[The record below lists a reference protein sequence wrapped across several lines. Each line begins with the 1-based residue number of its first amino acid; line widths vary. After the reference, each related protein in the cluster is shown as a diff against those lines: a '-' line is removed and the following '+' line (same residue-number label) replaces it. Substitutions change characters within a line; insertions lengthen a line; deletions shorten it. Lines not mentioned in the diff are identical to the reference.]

1 MKKLLVFFFFLV
13 LGFFVVTTLFS
24 AIDLKEVW
32 NTLRK
37 FSLLEAFAVFLLT
50 AVFIYVG
57 AVKWHKIL
65 RRQGHNI
72 PVFQLW
78 KIYLASFAISFFA
91 PMVVFG
97 AEVFRGYTL
106 RERHDVP
113 FAKGMATVMI
123 DRILETTSY
132 LVIITAG
139 ILVFFLWG
147 NPFSLQTAL
156 IIFAALVV
164 VGLLLAF
171 FYLRMFKS
179 ESIVRIF
186 IRRPTGNHIVDVEDE
201 ISRFFHWNDPA
212 VWTALSLSFLKSGV
226 GLVRVWVLMVFLAKT
241 IVFLPAITVLGFYYL
256 ALLIPIP
263 AALGSHDALQALAFQ
278 SFGLGGAPVGVAF
291 AFVIRAVEAI
301 FALVGTVL
309 LVHFGLGLLSNFV
322 AEKISKRLR

>member
-1 MKKLLVFFFFLV
+1 MKKLLVFLFFLT
-13 LGFFVVTTLFS
+13 LGFFFFITLFPT
-24 AIDLKEVW
+24 IDLKEVW
-32 NTLRK
+32 NTLQK
-37 FSLLEAFAVFLLT
+37 LSLFEASVVFLLT

-57 AVKWHKIL
+57 AVKWHTIL
-65 RRQGHNI
+65 RRQGNNI

-113 FAKGMATVMI
+113 FAKGMATVII

-139 ILVFFLWG
+139 TLVFFLWG
-147 NPFSLQTAL
+147 TPFSLQTGV
-156 IIFAALVV
+156 IIAAALVV

-171 FYLRMFKS
+171 FYLRMFRG

-186 IRRPTGNHIVDVEDE
+186 IRHPTGNHIVDVEDE
-201 ISRFFHWNDPA
+201 ISRFFHWKDSA
-212 VWTALSLSFLKSGV
+212 VWIALSLSLLKSAV
-226 GLVRVWVLMVFLAKT
+226 GLVRVWVLMVFLSKT

-278 SFGLGGAPVGVAF
+278 SFGLGGASVGVAF
-291 AFVIRAVEAI
+291 AFAIRAVEAI
-301 FALVGTVL
+301 FALVGIAL
-309 LVHFGLGLLSNFV
+309 FVHSGLGLLTTFI
-322 AEKISKRLR
+322 AEKVSRKS